1 MLENDHVPKTVPPPG
16 LFDRA
21 VADGLDRGSGG
32 SRVIDALMRLMCFK
46 NRMLAVHGI
55 PRGNPRERQRSL
67 QEGLFEAFALG
78 VEEGFA
84 VFRGEVIG
92 FVRFPLIGERRPE
105 HFAVALKLIFP
116 EPLFNQQGKTVTFAQ
131 VLDEVDLRSE
141 NIRNAHGQ
149 NGRFT
154 GRGQRLE
161 QTGTDGSA
169 YAHQTEIIDYRLD
182 VGDKPFI
189 RFRDNELLAIVD
201 LVFEAFHV
209 PAVRGADQRV
219 GLPCAEVVERVK
231 LSRHIQKLLDGTRGH
246 IWRKQF

>member
-1 MLENDHVPKTVPPPG
+1 M
-16 LFDRA
+16 
-21 VADGLDRGSGG
+21 
-32 SRVIDALMRLMCFK
+32 
-46 NRMLAVHGI
+46 
-55 PRGNPRERQRSL
+55 
-67 QEGLFEAFALG
+67 
-78 VEEGFA
+78 
-84 VFRGEVIG
+84 
-92 FVRFPLIGERRPE
+92 
-105 HFAVALKLIFP
+105 
-116 EPLFNQQGKTVTFAQ
+116 
-131 VLDEVDLRSE
+131 
-141 NIRNAHGQ
+141 
-149 NGRFT
+149 
-154 GRGQRLE
+154 RGQCLE

-201 LVFEAFHV
+201 LVFEALHV